1 MHFYVMFV
9 SIMGKD
15 TVINAKVFSLM
26 LQCKIPQKHNYH
38 YHLLQ
43 ERELEKLLPHGV
55 IEEKGWQEQ

>member
-1 MHFYVMFV
+1 
-9 SIMGKD
+9 MGKD

-55 IEEKGWQEQ
+55 IEDKGWQDQ